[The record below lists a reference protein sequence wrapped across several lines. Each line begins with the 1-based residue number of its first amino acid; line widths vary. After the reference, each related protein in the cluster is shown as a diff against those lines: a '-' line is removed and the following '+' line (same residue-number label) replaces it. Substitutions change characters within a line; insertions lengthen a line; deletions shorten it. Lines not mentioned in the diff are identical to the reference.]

1 MKVKIKENV
10 KFGGRQLKAG
20 EVVDVPNGDVLI
32 AKGIAEKAPMT
43 SRKTKDD

>member
-10 KFGGRQLKAG
+10 RFGGRQFKAG
-20 EVVDVPNGDVLI
+20 EVVDVPTGDVLI
-32 AKGIAEKAPMT
+32 AKGIAEKAP

>member
-10 KFGGRQLKAG
+10 KFGGRQFKAG